1 MGSVDSRRIVF
12 FNRWMHQEGRDLIES
27 CPGIDVKHLNWDAPE
42 EENWLMLS
50 AAHGYQI
57 SSARHELPLQYH
69 ATTELLARCPELLVV
84 SADGA
89 GYDTVDVTACT
100 EAGVIVINQSGAN
113 REAVAEHVL
122 GMILCLS
129 KRMIEMDRAMRRNRD
144 WHRNDFLGN
153 DLYGKTVG
161 IIGLGDIG
169 TRVAEL
175 CSGLFEARVLA
186 YDPYLTN
193 EQLVA
198 RGAETASL
206 EDLLSDSDFVSVN
219 CPLTDETRGMIDVAA
234 LARMK
239 SSAYFVTTARG
250 GIHDEEALVAALASG
265 GIRGAGLDVW
275 IDEPP
280 PIEHALLGFD
290 NVIVTMHTAGVTEE
304 ARRCAGVGAAEQWM
318 AIWRGERPHR
328 LVNPEAWPRFHSR
341 FKAVNVE

>member
-1 MGSVDSRRIVF
+1 
-12 FNRWMHQEGRDLIES
+12 
-27 CPGIDVKHLNWDAPE
+27 
-42 EENWLMLS
+42 
-50 AAHGYQI
+50 
-57 SSARHELPLQYH
+57 
-69 ATTELLARCPELLVV
+69 
-84 SADGA
+84 
-89 GYDTVDVTACT
+89 
-100 EAGVIVINQSGAN
+100 
-113 REAVAEHVL
+113 
-122 GMILCLS
+122 
-129 KRMIEMDRAMRRNRD
+129 MIEMDRAMRRNRD

-169 TRVAEL
+169 TRLAEL

-193 EQLVA
+193 EQIVA
-198 RGAETASL
+198 RGAETTSL
-206 EDLLSDSDFVSVN
+206 EKLLSDSDFISVN
-219 CPLTDETRGMIDVAA
+219 CPLTDETRGMIDAAA

-275 IDEPP
+275 VDEPP

-290 NVIVTMHTAGVTEE
+290 NVIITMHTAGVTQE

-318 AIWRGERPHR
+318 AIWRGERPPR
-328 LVNPEAWPRFHSR
+328 LVNTEAWPRFNSR
-341 FKAVNVE
+341 FEEVYVT